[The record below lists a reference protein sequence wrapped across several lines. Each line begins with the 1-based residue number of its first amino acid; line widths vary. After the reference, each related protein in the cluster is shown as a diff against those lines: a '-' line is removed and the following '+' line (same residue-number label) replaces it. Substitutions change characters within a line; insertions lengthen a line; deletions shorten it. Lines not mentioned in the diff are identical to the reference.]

1 MSTIIIPGGAGLK
14 LNLVSTVVNL
24 LILYF
29 IFKLVKE
36 YFNNTVSSNN
46 PVDIVKIFKS
56 INVDISGLFS
66 PSQAG
71 PEKNPL

>member
-66 PSQAG
+66 SSQAG